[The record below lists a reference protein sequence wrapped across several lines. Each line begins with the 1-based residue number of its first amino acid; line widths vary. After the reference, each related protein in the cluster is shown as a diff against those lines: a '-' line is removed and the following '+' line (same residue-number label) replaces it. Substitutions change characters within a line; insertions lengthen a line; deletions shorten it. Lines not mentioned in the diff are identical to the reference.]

1 MAIGDQNDIAGRIR
15 SALPARWFPLTA
27 PGSASATPV
36 LDGVLAGLGWVWAWL
51 YSMITYA
58 NLQTRLATSTDVW
71 LDLLALDFFGLRV
84 QRLSPES
91 DTQFR
96 TRIKAEIL
104 RPRATR
110 AAVAQALTDLTGR
123 APVIFEPARPADTGG
138 YTIGGVGYGVGGGYG
153 DLHLPFQAFITAYR
167 PHGGGVAN
175 VAGYSGLTPA
185 VVTPTSGGSI
195 TDNTGAV
202 FTMNAGLQVLRN
214 NAVVAGSQALQIT
227 LVSGVCWAQS
237 TNSGNPWYAY
247 TGGSFHLQGG
257 SPPARVYTGMPGAYG
272 LGAIEYASTSMIQ
285 GQITD
290 AMIQAAV
297 TNTMPEAT
305 IAWLRISS

>member
-27 PGSASATPV
+27 PGAASATPV
-36 LDGVLAGLGWVWAWL
+36 LDGVLAGLGSVWSWL
-51 YSMITYA
+51 YGMIAYA
-58 NLQTRLATSTDVW
+58 GLQARLATATDVW
-71 LDLLALDFFGLRV
+71 LDLIALDFFGLRV
-84 QRLSPES
+84 QRLNPES
-91 DTQFR
+91 DAQFSA
-96 TRIKAEIL
+96 RIKAEIL

-110 AAVAQALTDLTGR
+110 AAVAQAITDLTGR

-138 YTIGGVGYGVGGGYG
+138 YTIGGVGYGAGGGYG
-153 DLHLPFQAFITAYR
+153 DLQLPFQAFITAYR

-195 TDNTGAV
+195 IDATGAR
-202 FTMNAGLQVLRN
+202 FTLDASFKVYRN
-214 NAVVAGSQALQIT
+214 GVYITLSQALQIT

-237 TNSGNPWYAY
+237 TTGGNPWYAY
-247 TGGSFHLQGG
+247 ISGSFALQGG
-257 SPPARVYTGMPGAYG
+257 SPPARVYTGMPGGYG
-272 LGAIEYASTSMIQ
+272 VAAIEYASTSMIQ

-305 IAWLRISS
+305 IAWLRISN